1 MLVEALIVTFVYI
14 LGRCEWFLG
23 SSNIRRPIVLGTI
36 LGILLGQPAQGAIMG
51 ATLELAFI
59 GAVSIGASMPPELI
73 SGVGSRICD
82 CNRRRH
88 GDSSG
93 LGNSDCILV
102 TGCQY
107 CIESADSDF
116 NVPSL

>member
-51 ATLELAFI
+51 ATLNLHLSERFPLEQ
-59 GAVSIGASMPPELI
+59 V
-73 SGVGSRICD
+73 C
-82 CNRRRH
+82 RRK
-88 GDSSG
+88 
-93 LGNSDCILV
+93 
-102 TGCQY
+102 
-107 CIESADSDF
+107 
-116 NVPSL
+116 

>member
-59 GAVSIGASMPPELI
+59 GAVSIGASMPPEMI
-73 SGVGSRICD
+73 SGTVLGVGFAI
-82 CNRRRH
+82 
-88 GDSSG
+88 
-93 LGNSDCILV
+93 V
-102 TGCQY
+102 TGGGTDTALALGIP
-107 CIESADSDF
+107 IEIGRAH
-116 NVPSL
+116 V